1 MWDSGNAKLN
11 QMIAIKIKL
20 KIKKRIL
27 VITKN
32 VEKPLLIY
40 HINAHDYN
48 SAVEL
53 LLIRN

>member
-27 VITKN
+27 LITKN

-40 HINAHDYN
+40 HITAHDYN